1 MSVLLKQRLP
11 NSSLNRFSLYEI
23 NRVLLA
29 ASANVDRVIMVTLKL
44 KNVELKKVLCHAQ
57 IKLLDYQDMNDM
69 QNSS

>member
-29 ASANVDRVIMVTLKL
+29 ASANVDR
-44 KNVELKKVLCHAQ
+44 A
-57 IKLLDYQDMNDM
+57 LLETVFFTVPNALIWTSANLD
-69 QNSS
+69 SIACAT